1 MPHTTRED
9 APLPPPLPPKESR
22 LRTNV
27 HGSVFAA
34 RTSVVDRL
42 QAGDRLLLVPDPPKA
57 DDPPAVWIHVAG
69 GDVLGHV
76 PVQIAAWL
84 GPWML
89 AGGRCQ
95 ASVVSV
101 RGPDVASWNRIEIEL
116 HRSIPGSAR

>member
-1 MPHTTRED
+1 M
-9 APLPPPLPPKESR
+9 
-22 LRTNV
+22 

-34 RTSVVDRL
+34 RTSVVERL
-42 QAGDRLLLVPDPPKA
+42 RVGDRLLLVPDPPRE

-95 ASVVSV
+95 ASVVLV
-101 RGPDVASWNRIEIEL
+101 RGPEVESWNRIEIEL
-116 HRSIPGSAR
+116 HRSIPTVAH